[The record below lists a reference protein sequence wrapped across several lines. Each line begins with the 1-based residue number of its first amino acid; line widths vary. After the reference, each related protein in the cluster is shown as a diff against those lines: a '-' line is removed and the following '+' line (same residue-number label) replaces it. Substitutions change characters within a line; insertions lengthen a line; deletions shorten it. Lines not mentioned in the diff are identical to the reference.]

1 MSKSS
6 IAQEAAD
13 AKKTADEKA
22 ASDKTE
28 AGPEIETDEVQSIE
42 PSETEKVQGDV
53 IETVEDLEIAFP
65 SLVSAVRDEV
75 IKQISK
81 CSLAQIKENMPA
93 FYKRLALEVQ
103 AQGGPN
109 LNIPGFL
116 LELDDPFAIGALRT
130 YQKLTGSSELRL
142 PFVLPNKDKRTRA
155 ALESYI
161 VRASGGG
168 DVKRAEAASR
178 AMKNVK

>member
-1 MSKSS
+1 MSKQS
-6 IAQEAAD
+6 IAKDAAN
-13 AKKTADEKA
+13 AKKRDDEKS
-22 ASDKTE
+22 ASDKTN
-28 AGPEIETDEVQSIE
+28 AGTENIPDEDQSIE
-42 PSETEKVQGDV
+42 PSETEEVQGDV
-53 IETVEDLEIAFP
+53 IETVEDLESAFP

-75 IKQISK
+75 IAQISK

-116 LELDDPFAIGALRT
+116 LELNDPFAIGALRT

-142 PFVLPNKDKRTRA
+142 PFVLPNKDKRTKA
-155 ALESYI
+155 TLKNYI

-168 DVKRAEAASR
+168 DVKRAEAAR
-178 AMKNVK
+178 LAMKKVK

>member
-1 MSKSS
+1 MSKKS
-6 IAQEAAD
+6 IAKDAAD
-13 AKKTADEKA
+13 AKKEADEKS

-28 AGPEIETDEVQSIE
+28 SEISGNNIANATV
-42 PSETEKVQGDV
+42 TGDKAV
-53 IETVEDLEIAFP
+53 IETVEDLESAFP

-75 IKQISK
+75 VEQISK
-81 CSLAQIKENMPA
+81 CSLAQVKENMPA

-109 LNIPGFL
+109 LNVPGFL
-116 LELDDPFAIGALRT
+116 LELDDPFAGGALRT

-155 ALESYI
+155 ALENYI

-168 DVKRAEAASR
+168 DIERAKAARRTMEKVK
-178 AMKNVK
+178 